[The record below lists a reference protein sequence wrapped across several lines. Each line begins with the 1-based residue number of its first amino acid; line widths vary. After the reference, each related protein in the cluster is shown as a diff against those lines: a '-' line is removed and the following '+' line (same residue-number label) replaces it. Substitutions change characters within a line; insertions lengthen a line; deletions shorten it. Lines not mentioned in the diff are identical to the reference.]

1 MSKSWTPEEAA
12 EAVALVDWGHT
23 YAFVARKLGRS
34 RSSIA
39 GIVKRAK
46 ANATRPEI
54 RIKRPPVHFGANFE
68 RATPI
73 KPAKYPYASDCS
85 CPDFAHD
92 DLHADAVTGAR
103 PAGFPVMPDRR
114 RTA

>member
-1 MSKSWTPEEAA
+1 MTKPWTPEETAKA
-12 EAVALVDWGHT
+12 LAHVAWGHS
-23 YAFVARKLGRS
+23 YAEIGRRLGRS

-39 GIVKRAK
+39 GVVKRAK
-46 ANATRPEI
+46 QRAERPEI
-54 RIKRPPVHFGANFE
+54 RIKRPPVHFGANQE
-68 RATPI
+68 RLTPI
-73 KPAKYPYASDCS
+73 LPAKYPFASDCS